1 MTVMPEFIK
10 EPKYTMR
17 WLGLQTLFVLG
28 ISFVLAL
35 VANGIDDYAF
45 GRNTSGLLLESD
57 YKDVAQTTTY
67 CFALEMVTLVA
78 IMLVEV
84 AFRKGVNYLQ
94 YGLIGCALCLFNL
107 LLLAMTE
114 FISFFLAYTIVSVM
128 TIGLIALF
136 IKGIT
141 HRMNAVWLTI
151 GVLVCEYGLV
161 ALLIHLGTMA
171 LLVGSLSLFALI
183 AVAMYFTLRLKL
195 ENGELVLK

>member
-1 MTVMPEFIK
+1 MPEFIK

-67 CFALEMVTLVA
+67 CFALEVVTLVA

-151 GVLVCEYGLV
+151 AVLLCEYGLV

>member
-1 MTVMPEFIK
+1 MSEFIK

-17 WLGLQTLFVLG
+17 WLGLQTLFVLV

-57 YKDVAQTTTY
+57 YKDVAQATTY

-107 LLLAMTE
+107 LLLAMT
-114 FISFFLAYTIVSVM
+114 
-128 TIGLIALF
+128 
-136 IKGIT
+136 
-141 HRMNAVWLTI
+141 
-151 GVLVCEYGLV
+151 
-161 ALLIHLGTMA
+161 
-171 LLVGSLSLFALI
+171 
-183 AVAMYFTLRLKL
+183 
-195 ENGELVLK
+195 